1 MCLCEVKGRAKKG
14 GREGGMDKDTKLL
27 VIGCIRLQ
35 KKIFWMRVS
44 SKCIILVPAGAAA
57 AAATL
62 SICSLCRRVVE
73 RADDKGGSVLSLP
86 EGREEEEG
94 CW

>member
-1 MCLCEVKGRAKKG
+1 MCLCEVKGRARKG
-14 GREGGMDKDTKLL
+14 GREGGMDKETKVL

-44 SKCIILVPAGAAA
+44 SKCIITVPAGAVAAAAVAAAA

-62 SICSLCRRVVE
+62 SLCSLCRRVVE
-73 RADDKGGSVLSLP
+73 KGDES
-86 EGREEEEG
+86 ERK
-94 CW
+94 